1 MLLRKAALILGVILA
16 VAAIGLAV
24 WFWNTQN
31 RLYSS
36 PIAPRT
42 NDAYAQCFAPPARLP
57 PVPTNLYSSFQ
68 IDRDTNR
75 IVVSSPVDR
84 LGSDEKQFVPLTFVH
99 ADDSHTAHFSNSSVR
114 LAYIGSA
121 SAQPRTNF
129 EWGLQVPAAYYTP
142 DAKPITSAASN
153 ELKKILPAYQHNL
166 SFDGSYPASQFV
178 FISSNIASLKTLGFA
193 AYDARTHYGL
203 TSGYSSSAYSNGFYF
218 ANALRMWHQ
227 APVMIV
233 ATIATGPVHYYPLS
247 TTEGTELDYP
257 HGHIRLLI
265 KTEDDLGSWS
275 STHDGRSNIVSFKLQ
290 PHPYLQNRKT
300 CSFVFHSWPQGN
312 SAPIDFEFLNAA
324 GKKLNSYRSGS
335 SGHLLTSSIEGSLDD
350 VKEIRL
356 AHYPNV
362 YRLVFTI
369 PELPGLPEQN
379 RNIENLF
386 DVHIPYM
393 YFRYEYDF
401 QYQAGHLLQMNQ
413 QHFALTFPNGYFP
426 TFRTNITP
434 REMFLEMEKLL
445 ANPNLHLVADPEKN
459 EVAAKPHPIAA
470 AIEAIKTKL
479 KL

>member
-1 MLLRKAALILGVILA
+1 MLLRKAALIFGVILG
-16 VAAIGLAV
+16 VATIGLAV

-36 PIAPRT
+36 PIALRT
-42 NDAYAQCFAPPARLP
+42 NDAYVRCFAPPASIP

-68 IDRDTNR
+68 IDRETNR

-84 LGSDEKQFVPLTFVH
+84 LGSDAKQFAPLTFVH

-153 ELKKILPAYQHNL
+153 ELKKILPAYQHTL
-166 SFDGSYPASQFV
+166 SFGGSYPASQFV

-193 AYDARTHYGL
+193 AYDARTHFGL
-203 TSGYSSSAYSNGFYF
+203 ASGYSSGSYSNGFYF
-218 ANALRMWHQ
+218 ANDLRIWHQ
-227 APVMIV
+227 ASVMIV
-233 ATIATGPVHYYPLS
+233 ATIGTGPIQHYPIAS
-247 TTEGTELDYP
+247 TEGAELDYP
-257 HGHIRLLI
+257 GGHIRLLL

-275 STHDGRSNIVSFKLQ
+275 STHDGRSNVVSFKLQ
-290 PHPYLQNRKT
+290 PHPFQQNRKT
-300 CSFVFHSWPQGN
+300 CSFVFHSWPQAN
-312 SAPIDFEFLNAA
+312 SAPIDFVFLNAA

-335 SGHLLTSSIEGSLDD
+335 SGHLLTTSIEGSLDD
-350 VKEIRL
+350 VKEVRL

-386 DVHIPYM
+386 DVRIPYM
-393 YFRYEYDF
+393 YFRYESEF
-401 QYQAGHLLQMNQ
+401 QYEIGHLIQMEQ
-413 QHFALTFPNGYFP
+413 QHFALNFPNGYFP
-426 TFRTNITP
+426 SFRTNTTP
-434 REMFLEMEKLL
+434 RELLLEMEKLL
-445 ANPNLHLVADPEKN
+445 ADPNLHLAADPKKN
-459 EVAAKPHPIAA
+459 VILAKPHPIAA
-470 AIEAIKTKL
+470 AIQAIKTKL
-479 KL
+479 GL